1 MAMFKNHLHD
11 MQNPAQI
18 NYKVLEDILLDLHY
32 DIARLAWLL
41 QEYLLYPSLQEQVH
55 LVEVNSDNGIFH
67 IFLIYN
73 YN

>member
-18 NYKVLEDILLDLHY
+18 NYEVLEEILLDLHY

-41 QEYLLYPSLQEQVH
+41 QEYLLYSSL
-55 LVEVNSDNGIFH
+55 
-67 IFLIYN
+67 
-73 YN
+73 

>member
-1 MAMFKNHLHD
+1 MFTTGKIKERKEPSNID
-11 MQNPAQI
+11 VISKM
-18 NYKVLEDILLDLHY
+18 
-32 DIARLAWLL
+32 
-41 QEYLLYPSLQEQVH
+41 LYPSLQEQVH